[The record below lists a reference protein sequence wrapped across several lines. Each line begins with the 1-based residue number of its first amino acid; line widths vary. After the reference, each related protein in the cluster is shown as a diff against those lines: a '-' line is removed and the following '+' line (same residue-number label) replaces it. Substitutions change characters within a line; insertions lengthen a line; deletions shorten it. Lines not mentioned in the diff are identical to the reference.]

1 MMEVRKNL
9 KKYLKNNKMIIITT
23 IMLIIVMTI
32 LVNAVPKLITF
43 IVEPAQKFMV
53 SVRKTFR

>member
-1 MMEVRKNL
+1 MRKEGR
-9 KKYLKNNKMIIITT
+9 KGGTYLKNNNIIIIT
-23 IMLIIVMTI
+23 ILLIIVMTI

-53 SVRKTFR
+53 SIRKTFR

>member
-1 MMEVRKNL
+1 
-9 KKYLKNNKMIIITT
+9 MIIITT

>member
-1 MMEVRKNL
+1 
-9 KKYLKNNKMIIITT
+9 
-23 IMLIIVMTI
+23 MLIIVMTI

-53 SVRKTFR
+53 SVRKTDRRYYNKIRRSFKC